1 MLSPN
6 GLADLAAFLLADRA
20 MARFLRFWASKLFV
34 RDVGWI
40 DKVDGLVEV
49 SRVNEAGRV
58 NEAAWHAN

>member
-1 MLSPN
+1 
-6 GLADLAAFLLADRA
+6 